1 MVMEQG
7 LRLPLNLS
15 GSRELVGMEEA
26 EMRGWTR
33 KREFPA
39 EISEARFKAGRRRK
53 AARRKGIPVLPCT
66 LLFLALLTLSLLLP
80 GAVGLR
86 TGRAA
91 AQPGELVF
99 ESNDYDIK
107 DGTAPTVV
115 DGVAYL
121 FAGEDPWTPPGKPSK
136 IVALNASDGHFIWER
151 ELPWAGGMGSKARPL
166 VDSGKVYIGCGEY
179 VFCLDASTGSKVWF
193 GPITPSGGSL
203 GNSIIITD
211 PVMYANAS
219 GKKVVVVGDYVYG
232 AYVGLDAEK
241 GGVLWRYYLD
251 ANTSAIGTP
260 GVDDAND
267 RLYLPQHTSFGF
279 PANGKVHCVDVSGDA
294 PVKKW
299 EYKTTYD
306 VAGGIAVHQGF
317 LFFSDFAYGGP
328 KSKLYCLEEKG
339 NSASLLWS
347 VEVWGSSGTPLVD
360 GNSETVYVCGN
371 DYSVGGNH
379 FYAYDMTTGNLIW
392 DNPNWG
398 AYNGNCT
405 LSPDTGYLYAGSF
418 DTSAWAHNKGL
429 AALDPL
435 TGSELW
441 YVTGKGGGDP
451 VVVDGVVYSTAD
463 GKLYA
468 YQEYVPSSFDWYFA
482 EGYTGEG
489 FDEFLCLAN
498 PGTTPDD
505 DAQVSLTYVFNGDRT
520 PLTRKFEVPAGTRA
534 TVYVNGDV
542 GEGMEVSVKV
552 VSDKPLVAERPVYFD
567 YRGTAGRNWTGG
579 HCVVGADSPSA
590 TWYFAEG
597 YTGEG
602 FEEYLTLANMND
614 DEVTVEVTYL
624 YNGEDPVTKPYLV
637 EANSRRTLNV
647 NQEAGSG
654 KELGIEVHSSLPIL
668 AERPVY
674 FDYRGTAGRN
684 WTGGHCVVGAD
695 SPSATWYFA
704 EGYTGEGFEEYLTLA
719 NPNDE
724 PSTVRVTYLY
734 NGEDPVT
741 KPYLVEAN
749 SRRTL
754 NVNQEAGSGKE
765 LGIKVDS
772 DLPILAE
779 RPMYFSYAGGW
790 NGGSCVRGAQMAAN
804 FWCLAEGYTDPD
816 FDEYVCISNPGKED
830 AQVTGVPLFGGGEPF
845 DLTVEAGRRRTV
857 VLNSDQGVE
866 RAYAIYSDRGVVVE
880 RAMYFDYR
888 GFAAHNWDG
897 GHCTLVAALRD
908 IY

>member
-1 MVMEQG
+1 ME
-7 LRLPLNLS
+7 S
-15 GSRELVGMEEA
+15 D
-26 EMRGWTR
+26 
-33 KREFPA
+33 
-39 EISEARFKAGRRRK
+39 
-53 AARRKGIPVLPCT
+53 
-66 LLFLALLTLSLLLP
+66 
-80 GAVGLR
+80 
-86 TGRAA
+86 
-91 AQPGELVF
+91 
-99 ESNDYDIK
+99 DYDIK
-107 DGTAPTVV
+107 DGTAPTLVG
-115 DGVAYL
+115 GVAYL
-121 FAGEDPWTPPGKPSK
+121 FAGDDPWAPPYVNSK
-136 IVALNASDGHFIWER
+136 VVALDASDGRLLWES
-151 ELPWAGGMGSKARPL
+151 ELEWAGGMGSKARPL
-166 VDSGKVYIGCGEY
+166 VDSGRLYIGCGKSVY
-179 VFCLDASTGSKVWF
+179 CLDTVDGNVVWATD
-193 GPITPSGGSL
+193 ITPEEGQVDSV
-203 GNSIIITD
+203 IITD

-219 GKKVVVVGDYVYG
+219 GKKVVVGDYIHG
-232 AYVGLDAEK
+232 AYVGLDASD
-241 GGVLWRYYLD
+241 GTILWRYPLD

-294 PVKKW
+294 PVKEW
-299 EYKTTYD
+299 EYKTSYD
-306 VAGGIAVHQGF
+306 VAGGIAVHQGL
-317 LFFSDFAYGGP
+317 LFFSDFAYGGE
-328 KSKLYCLEEKG
+328 KSKLYCLEDGG
-339 NSASLLWS
+339 NTSSLQWS
-347 VEVWGSSGTPLVD
+347 VEVWGSSGTPLVNPE
-360 GNSETVYVCGN
+360 GEVVYICGN

-379 FYAYDMTTGNLIW
+379 FYAYGMTTGNLIW

-398 AYNGNCT
+398 AYNGNCA

-441 YVTGKGGGDP
+441 YVTEKGGGDP

-468 YQEYVPSSFDWYFA
+468 YQEYLPSSFDWYFA

-498 PGTTPDD
+498 PGTAPDD

-520 PLTRKFEVPAGTRA
+520 PLTREFEVPAGTRA
-534 TVYVNGDV
+534 TVYVNEDV
-542 GEGMEVSVKV
+542 GEDMEVSVRV
-552 VSDKPLVAERPVYFD
+552 VSDRPLVAERPVYFD

-579 HCVVGADSPSA
+579 HCVVGADAPSK

-624 YNGEDPVTKPYLV
+624 YNGEDPVTKPYVV
-637 EANSRRTLNV
+637 EADSRRTLNV
-647 NQEAGSG
+647 N
-654 KELGIEVHSSLPIL
+654 L
-668 AERPVY
+668 
-674 FDYRGTAGRN
+674 
-684 WTGGHCVVGAD
+684 
-695 SPSATWYFA
+695 
-704 EGYTGEGFEEYLTLA
+704 
-719 NPNDE
+719 
-724 PSTVRVTYLY
+724 
-734 NGEDPVT
+734 
-741 KPYLVEAN
+741 
-749 SRRTL
+749 
-754 NVNQEAGSGKE
+754 EAGSGKE

-779 RPMYFSYAGGW
+779 RPVYFSYGSGW
-790 NGGSCVRGAQMAAN
+790 NGGSCVMGARMAAN
-804 FWCLAEGYTDPD
+804 FWCLAEGYTDSN

-845 DLTVEAGRRRTV
+845 ELTVEAGRRRTV
-857 VLNSDQGVE
+857 VLHSDQGVE
-866 RAYAIYSDRGVVVE
+866 RAYAVYSDRGVVVE

-888 GFAAHNWDG
+888 GFAAHDWDG